1 MTDHACMCKAF
12 DTYPKIHPC
21 VIWNL
26 ISKLSTTD
34 FRVVVFFFVVFS
46 YSFPIF
52 LKNATPFEN
61 HTSHTNSVEGSHLR
75 ISYWRPIELQSI
87 RSLSAAGHWKSTALC
102 HEPSYTTRSTRTFK
116 SSLRSTLR
124 VNGRCGPWNLQ
135 QDVSWALVGWMEFG
149 KAKLDAGEFAKC
161 KTVCSPM
168 FISASKKCSSFETE
182 MLGKQVIV
190 T

>member
-1 MTDHACMCKAF
+1 MQNDWSCM
-12 DTYPKIHPC
+12 YVQNLRYIPKNSSGF

-34 FRVVVFFFVVFS
+34 FVVFS
-46 YSFPIF
+46 NSFPIF
-52 LKNATPFEN
+52 LKKCYPFEN
-61 HTSHTNSVEGSHLR
+61 HKSHTNSVEGSHLR

-135 QDVSWALVGWMEFG
+135 QDKKKGVSWVDGIWQS
-149 KAKLDAGEFAKC
+149 KIDAGEFAKC
-161 KTVCSPM
+161 KT
-168 FISASKKCSSFETE
+168 
-182 MLGKQVIV
+182 
-190 T
+190 

>member
-1 MTDHACMCKAF
+1 M
-12 DTYPKIHPC
+12 YVQSLRYIPKKSSGF

-34 FRVVVFFFVVFS
+34 FRVFFFVVFS
-46 YSFPIF
+46 YYSNFSQKCSPLWESQI
-52 LKNATPFEN
+52 
-61 HTSHTNSVEGSHLR
+61 SHQQCWLLHLR

-124 VNGRCGPWNLQ
+124 VNGRCGSWNLQ

-149 KAKLDAGEFAKC
+149 KAKLMLVNLLSAKQFALQCLYQLPKSAVHLKQKC
-161 KTVCSPM
+161 WV
-168 FISASKKCSSFETE
+168 SKW
-182 MLGKQVIV
+182 L
-190 T
+190 